1 MNFSTEILK
10 INCVNFALKSVL
22 RNVKNYQ
29 NYRIYFF
36 LIYKYETPVQILKGK
51 RRMFHEDAA
60 IHSCR
65 LSNKKFSFLGRD
77 AWENGLG
84 YNYWIPLDGCR
95 TQGPRVSLVWT
106 LLNLYNACVR
116 RMDHPCREVSLDA
129 ASSTLRSR
137 ARTKY
142 SIGPSSRLDSIPGR
156 IWHQVREPAFSSGI

>member
-1 MNFSTEILK
+1 MH
-10 INCVNFALKSVL
+10 
-22 RNVKNYQ
+22 RN
-29 NYRIYFF
+29 IGSISFF
-36 LIYKYETPVQILKGK
+36 LYKYETRVEIPKGE
-51 RRMFHEDAA
+51 RTVFHEDAA

-84 YNYWIPLDGCR
+84 YNYRIPLDGCR

>member
-1 MNFSTEILK
+1 MSNK
-10 INCVNFALKSVL
+10 IW
-22 RNVKNYQ
+22 
-29 NYRIYFF
+29 
-36 LIYKYETPVQILKGK
+36 K
-51 RRMFHEDAA
+51 RRGRLGAA
-60 IHSCR
+60 SVRR
-65 LSNKKFSFLGRD
+65 LPKKFFTLGRD

-84 YNYWIPLDGCR
+84 YNYRIPLDGCW

-156 IWHQVREPAFSSGI
+156 IWHQVWEPAFSSSRIICIVRARWIQWRFGFRMPGFKSLLLWNT